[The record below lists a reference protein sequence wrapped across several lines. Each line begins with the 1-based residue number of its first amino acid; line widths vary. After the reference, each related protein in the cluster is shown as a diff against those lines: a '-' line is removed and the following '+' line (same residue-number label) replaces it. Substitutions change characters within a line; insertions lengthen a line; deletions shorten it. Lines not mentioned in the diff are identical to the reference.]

1 MCSLLARRSCIASTV
16 LEYCVYE
23 WAPSNGFAIVSTT
36 QAPIFDHGKA
46 QMNAKVLIID
56 DNPDVL
62 KSLSILFKLNDL
74 DSATAA
80 SPAQGLVLLAEDEF
94 DLVIQDMN
102 FVSDT
107 TSGEEGVALFHQIRE
122 RHSHM
127 PVILL
132 TAWTDLS
139 TAVDLVKAGAADYL
153 GKPWDD
159 QKLLITVNN
168 LIKLHHLQRSQD
180 TITKKYSKKRL
191 ALEQKYDLCGI
202 CFQSSE
208 MLQVLEMA
216 TQVAHADVPIL
227 VTGPNGAGKEKIAE
241 VVQANSSCK
250 NAPFIKVNVG
260 ALPENLIEAELF
272 GAEAGAYTGATKR
285 RTGRFE
291 AAHTGTLF
299 LDEIGNLSMEG
310 QRKLLRVLQTGEF
323 ERLGSTE
330 TQKVNVRMISATNV
344 DLAKAIEQG
353 TFREDLY
360 YRLNVIE
367 LKLAPLEERKEDVL
381 PLAQLFLDEG
391 YSLAPCAK
399 RKLKQ
404 YHWPGNVRQLEN
416 TLKRAMLLCQE
427 HKIKAVNLGLEVD
440 LTRNVAPPEPS
451 ADDIER
457 ALENADGVI
466 ATAAKTLGLSRQ
478 SLYRRMEKL
487 GLS

>member
-1 MCSLLARRSCIASTV
+1 
-16 LEYCVYE
+16 
-23 WAPSNGFAIVSTT
+23 
-36 QAPIFDHGKA
+36 
-46 QMNAKVLIID
+46 MNASVLVID

-62 KSLSILFKLNDL
+62 KSLSVLFKLNDIECMC
-74 DSATAA
+74 AE
-80 SPAQGLVLLAEDEF
+80 SPAQGLVLLAEDDF

-102 FVSDT
+102 FALDT
-107 TSGEEGVALFHQIRE
+107 TSGKEGVELFHKIRDM
-122 RHSHM
+122 HPGM

-168 LIKLHHLQRSQD
+168 LIKLYHLQQSQD
-180 TITKKYSKKRL
+180 VATRKHSKKRQ
-191 ALEQKYDLCGI
+191 ALESRFDLCGI
-202 CFQSSE
+202 CFDSSE

-216 TQVAHADVPIL
+216 TQVAHADVPVLI
-227 VTGPNGAGKEKIAE
+227 TGPNGAGKEKIAE
-241 VVQANSSCK
+241 VVQANSSVK
-250 NAPFIKVNVG
+250 DKPFVKVNVG

-272 GAEAGAYTGATKR
+272 GAEAGAFTGATKR
-285 RTGRFE
+285 RIGRFE
-291 AAHTGTLF
+291 AADGGTLF

-330 TQKVNVRMISATNV
+330 TQKVSVRLVSATNI
-344 DLAKAIEQG
+344 DMAEAIKDG

-367 LKLAPLEERKEDVL
+367 LKLPALEERKEDIL
-381 PLAQLFLDEG
+381 PLAQLFLDDG
-391 YSLAPCAK
+391 YVLASDAK

-416 TLKRAMLLCQE
+416 TIKRAMLLCQDK
-427 HKIKAVNLGLEVD
+427 KIKAANLGIELEAA
-440 LTRNVAPPEPS
+440 RNAIAEPTKQEIQQALDS
-451 ADDIER
+451 AG
-457 ALENADGVI
+457 GVI
-466 ATAAKTLGLSRQ
+466 ANAARSLGLSRQ

>member
-1 MCSLLARRSCIASTV
+1 
-16 LEYCVYE
+16 
-23 WAPSNGFAIVSTT
+23 
-36 QAPIFDHGKA
+36 
-46 QMNAKVLIID
+46 MNAKVLIID
-56 DNPDVL
+56 DNLDVL

-74 DSATAA
+74 DSATAT
-80 SPAQGLVLLAEDEF
+80 SPAQGLVLLAEEEF

-102 FVSDT
+102 FVCDT
-107 TSGEEGVALFHQIRE
+107 TSGEEGVTLFHQIRE

-168 LIKLHHLQRSQD
+168 LIKLHHLQRTQD
-180 TITKKYSKKRL
+180 TITKKHSKKRL
-191 ALEQKYDLCGI
+191 ALEEQYDLCGI
-202 CFQSSE
+202 CFESSE

-250 NAPFIKVNVG
+250 NGPFIKVNVG

-344 DLAKAIEQG
+344 NLAKAIEQG

-367 LKLAPLEERKEDVL
+367 LKLVPLEERKEDIL
-381 PLAQLFLDEG
+381 PLAGLFLDEG
-391 YSLAPCAK
+391 YTLAPCAK

-427 HKIKAVNLGLEVD
+427 HKIKAINLGLEVD
-440 LTRNVAPPEPS
+440 LTRSVGPPEPS
-451 ADDIER
+451 SDDIER
-457 ALENADGVI
+457 ALENAGGVI
-466 ATAAKTLGLSRQ
+466 AAAAKTLGLSRQ

>member
-1 MCSLLARRSCIASTV
+1 
-16 LEYCVYE
+16 
-23 WAPSNGFAIVSTT
+23 
-36 QAPIFDHGKA
+36 
-46 QMNAKVLIID
+46 MNAKVLIID

-62 KSLSILFKLNDL
+62 KSLSVLFKLNEL
-74 DSATAA
+74 DCATAS
-80 SPAQGLVLLAEDEF
+80 SPAQGLVLLAEEEF
-94 DLVIQDMN
+94 ELVIQDMN

-107 TSGEEGVALFHQIRE
+107 TSGEEGIALFHQIRE
-122 RHSHM
+122 RYTSM

-168 LIKLHHLQRSQD
+168 LIQLHQLQRSQD
-180 TITKKYSKKRL
+180 SFSRKQSKKRL
-191 ALEQKYDLCGI
+191 VLEKKYDLCGT
-202 CFQSSE
+202 CFESAE

-227 VTGPNGAGKEKIAE
+227 ITGPNGAGKEKIAE
-241 VVQANSSCK
+241 VVQANSSSK
-250 NAPFIKVNVG
+250 NGPFIKVNVG

-272 GAEAGAYTGATKR
+272 GAEAGAFTGATKR
-285 RTGRFE
+285 RVGRFE
-291 AAHTGTLF
+291 AADTGTLF

-323 ERLGSTE
+323 ERLGSTQ
-330 TQKVNVRMISATNV
+330 TQKVTVRLISATNV
-344 DLAKAIEQG
+344 DLAQAINEG

-367 LKLAPLEERKEDVL
+367 LKLPPLEERKEDIL
-381 PLAQLFLDEG
+381 PLTQLFLEHG
-391 YSLAPCAK
+391 YKLAPDAK
-399 RKLKQ
+399 RKLRQ

-416 TLKRAMLLCQE
+416 TIKRAMLLCQDQ
-427 HKIKAVNLGLEVD
+427 KIKAVNLGVEID
-440 LTRNVAPPEPS
+440 TSRNVAAPEPTLE
-451 ADDIER
+451 DIEH
-457 ALENADGVI
+457 ALQRADGVI
-466 ATAAKTLGLSRQ
+466 ATAAKSLGLSRQ